1 MKHPALTRI
10 FSLILAVLCLT
21 MLGAGFGLIR
31 NAIRTR
37 ASEQAGYQRLSDRV
51 EEYREVHD
59 ALSGSKSYEETNAAL
74 QKEQDQHQKDASQH
88 KIDLAFYTATR
99 SGLQTGLAALDE
111 ADRAFWY
118 GKYKYEQGLALFEE
132 QEKAFWEGY
141 EQFQQG
147 KKQLEAG
154 RNTVALA
161 DAALGGLR
169 AQLDQGRSLAAIL
182 ESDDENARQEI
193 TVAAYD
199 SMLQALDGA
208 IEIKETLI
216 EQDGISPEQVQ
227 LLAQLLA
234 EQSDVDISEFLDGV
248 SWQGISGDSLRE
260 LEEQIQS
267 STGMSAEEIRAGIQQ
282 ARDEAAGMDA
292 ESPITEEQFAAM
304 QAAYA
309 ANRALL
315 EQVDAAMET
324 KLTEWEVQ
332 LGETKAQ
339 LDEAQKQ
346 IDTLE
351 PVMEQGKSA
360 IEQARAALDMAAGQM
375 LAGEQAL
382 VDGRRELEA
391 KFAELKEK
399 EETLRREKENLDR
412 KAAELEEKRAAAQAL
427 QEMER
432 RETSLRLML
441 LERDEIWERTER
453 GMELLEAADDYTA
466 LLSRQI
472 REHFSDLLWIG
483 CLLIFGGVVG
493 FLQIPSAF
501 EKNKSRFWLVA
512 PVILCLGCAVA
523 AELLC
528 RMQGRGDSYSALGA
542 AIFAL
547 IQLALV
553 IPRKKTKA

>member
-21 MLGAGFGLIR
+21 MLGAGFGIIR
-31 NAIRTR
+31 NAVRTR

-74 QKEQDQHQKDASQH
+74 QKEQNQHQKDASQH

-111 ADRAFWY
+111 ADHAFWY
-118 GKYKYEQGLALFEE
+118 GKHKYEQGLALFEE

-199 SMLQALDGA
+199 SMLLALDGA
-208 IEIKETLI
+208 IQIKETLI
-216 EQDGISPEQVQ
+216 EQDGISPEQMQ
-227 LLAQLLA
+227 LLAQMLA

-248 SWQGISGDSLRE
+248 SWEGISGDSLRE
-260 LEEQIQS
+260 LDEQIQT

-282 ARDEAAGMDA
+282 ARDDAAAMDA

-315 EQVDAAMET
+315 EQVDAAMEV
-324 KLTEWEVQ
+324 KLTEWEAQ
-332 LGETKAQ
+332 LIETKAQ

-346 IDTLE
+346 IDALE
-351 PVMEQGKSA
+351 PVMEQGKTA

-399 EETLRREKENLDR
+399 EETLRREKAKLDR
-412 KAAELEEKRAAAQAL
+412 EAAELEEKRAAAQEL

-472 REHFSDLLWIG
+472 LEHFSDLLWIG
-483 CLLIFGGVVG
+483 GLLVFGGVIG

-501 EKNKSRFWLVA
+501 EKNKSRFWLIA

-553 IPRKKTKA
+553 IPQKKKKA

>member
-51 EEYREVHD
+51 EEYREVYD

-267 STGMSAEEIRAGIQQ
+267 STGMSAEEIRAGIQ
-282 ARDEAAGMDA
+282 
-292 ESPITEEQFAAM
+292 
-304 QAAYA
+304 
-309 ANRALL
+309 
-315 EQVDAAMET
+315 
-324 KLTEWEVQ
+324 
-332 LGETKAQ
+332 
-339 LDEAQKQ
+339 
-346 IDTLE
+346 
-351 PVMEQGKSA
+351 
-360 IEQARAALDMAAGQM
+360 
-375 LAGEQAL
+375 
-382 VDGRRELEA
+382 
-391 KFAELKEK
+391 
-399 EETLRREKENLDR
+399 
-412 KAAELEEKRAAAQAL
+412 
-427 QEMER
+427 
-432 RETSLRLML
+432 
-441 LERDEIWERTER
+441 
-453 GMELLEAADDYTA
+453 
-466 LLSRQI
+466 
-472 REHFSDLLWIG
+472 
-483 CLLIFGGVVG
+483 
-493 FLQIPSAF
+493 
-501 EKNKSRFWLVA
+501 
-512 PVILCLGCAVA
+512 
-523 AELLC
+523 
-528 RMQGRGDSYSALGA
+528 
-542 AIFAL
+542 
-547 IQLALV
+547 
-553 IPRKKTKA
+553 